1 RPRPPRGPALLCLF
15 GLATPATRMAEAHP
29 VAQGT
34 MEVMASLDRVTV
46 LVTVSNE
53 EILVA
58 AASGRGAASPR
69 EAARGHADYLLAHLH
84 ITAEGIPLAGRVVEW
99 TERPQGRSSYR
110 LEYGFPNG
118 PPARLV
124 FG

>member
-1 RPRPPRGPALLCLF
+1 MTFMFIIEEHLTRLCGSAAPRRRPRPPLGPALLCLF
-15 GLATPATRMAEAHP
+15 GLATPAMRMAEAHP

-34 MEVMASLDRVTV
+34 MEVLASLDRVTV

-84 ITAEGIPLAGRVVEW
+84 I
-99 TERPQGRSSYR
+99 
-110 LEYGFPNG
+110 
-118 PPARLV
+118 
-124 FG
+124 